1 VQSTTSPPTNAAPT
15 ASLTPSGFKPG
26 FKQPGLTIKDLI
38 RGGEILLFILG
49 VMFFSGGLG
58 VGAEEGDLMP
68 SLLPK
73 TVLSAAR
80 YLIWGLTSLSLLVNW
95 RSAGVRSRRNW
106 AMWALTAIVLL
117 SELWSINPTVTREAN
132 REVLQMLCFGLFVAT
147 RFSIVEQV
155 RLLAFC
161 FGSGALLSLGV
172 AAIVPTAG
180 RHVLH
185 HIGAFK
191 GIYDY
196 KNTLGSMMVMG
207 MVSFSLLTVRSL
219 WGKLYRVAGFILCF
233 VLMLLSTSKTSL
245 LLTFGILALIS
256 FYRNFRWRG
265 RQTII
270 FLDFAILAVA
280 CGGYF
285 IIENWVTLVS
295 GLGKD
300 PTMSGRTK
308 IWGSMLT
315 DIWRSPWLG
324 FGRATFWNKPSEYA
338 TRAGEAVSFRYIP
351 PHGHNG
357 YLDLLVDV
365 GFVGIGLF
373 LIAFAITYYRSLRLA
388 YAAERSEN
396 YWPIAFLT
404 FLAMNN
410 WTESYLMRLVNLYW
424 PLFLAVGWSLPA
436 TAVWRQS
443 NAAINSPTTSPAQPF
458 N

>member
-1 VQSTTSPPTNAAPT
+1 MAHPSTSVQPA
-15 ASLTPSGFKPG
+15 TPST
-26 FKQPGLTIKDLI
+26 QTTTHPGLTLKDLI
-38 RGGEILLFILG
+38 RSGEILLFILG
-49 VMFFSGGLG
+49 VMFFSGGLS
-58 VGAEEGDLMP
+58 VGAEEGDLLL

-73 TVLSAAR
+73 PLLSAAR

-95 RSAGVRSRRNW
+95 RHAGVRSLRNG

-117 SELWSINPTVTREAN
+117 SELWSINPPVTREAS
-132 REVLQMLCFGLFVAT
+132 REVLQMLCFGWFIAT
-147 RFSIVEQV
+147 RFSLIEQV

-180 RHVLH
+180 RHILH

-207 MVSFSLLTVRSL
+207 MVSFSLLTVRSV
-219 WGKLYRVAGFILCF
+219 WGRIYRGVGFGLCF
-233 VLMLLSTSKTSL
+233 LLMLLSTSKTSL
-245 LLTFGILALIS
+245 LLTFIILVLIS

-270 FLDFAILAVA
+270 FLDFALLAGV
-280 CGGYF
+280 CSTF
-285 IIENWVTLVS
+285 FVVENWVTLVS

-308 IWGSMLT
+308 IWGSMWHSIG
-315 DIWRSPWLG
+315 DSPWVG

-338 TRAGEAVSFRYIP
+338 TRAGEAVSFRYLP

-373 LIAFAITYYRSLRLA
+373 LIAFAIAYYRSLRLA
-388 YAAERSEN
+388 YGAERSEN

-410 WTESYLMRLVNLYW
+410 LTESYLMRMVNLYW
-424 PLFLAVGWSLPA
+424 PLFLAVAFSLPA
-436 TAVWRQS
+436 TAAMRRQS
-443 NAAINSPTTSPAQPF
+443 RPANQSSPFRTTESSPEGTSSH
-458 N
+458 